1 MDKQYD
7 NIILGKNA
15 VFTTNMQNSQINN
28 NVLVIAA
35 SGAGKTYSV
44 VQPCLLETNNSSVIL
59 SDPKGILQKHYTEYF
74 KKKGYKVI
82 ILDLDD
88 LSNSMWG
95 YDPIEF
101 VDSEMDVL
109 SLSHTIIYADSKS
122 ISSNMDPYW
131 NQSAEIF
138 LSALMMLAISTKEK
152 NESYFGKMLDYACN
166 IDTADD
172 GYITCLFYEM
182 EKKFGDCLGCRQWK
196 KICTLSKAERTWSSV
211 KSSMDAALGRYEST
225 EFREFL
231 KKPSFNIEQIVEG
244 KTAVFIKCSDSDSTL
259 YNYINIF
266 YSQVINLLFRY
277 ADKQQDG
284 KLPIPVRLILD
295 DFCSNTVIEGIGRI
309 LSTCRS
315 RDMALTL
322 IVQAESQMQKIY
334 HEDAK
339 TIYGNCD
346 SIVFLGTNDLQTAKS
361 FSERLNLPLEE
372 TLYMPIGKEYI
383 IRRGSKPI
391 ETVRYDLRGHK
402 DYSKVYSDFQIKES
416 NENNKDEEVR
426 K

>member
-1 MDKQYD
+1 
-7 NIILGKNA
+7 
-15 VFTTNMQNSQINN
+15 
-28 NVLVIAA
+28 
-35 SGAGKTYSV
+35 
-44 VQPCLLETNNSSVIL
+44 
-59 SDPKGILQKHYTEYF
+59 
-74 KKKGYKVI
+74 
-82 ILDLDD
+82 
-88 LSNSMWG
+88 
-95 YDPIEF
+95 
-101 VDSEMDVL
+101 
-109 SLSHTIIYADSKS
+109 
-122 ISSNMDPYW
+122 
-131 NQSAEIF
+131 
-138 LSALMMLAISTKEK
+138 
-152 NESYFGKMLDYACN
+152 
-166 IDTADD
+166 
-172 GYITCLFYEM
+172 
-182 EKKFGDCLGCRQWK
+182 
-196 KICTLSKAERTWSSV
+196 
-211 KSSMDAALGRYEST
+211 MDAALGRYEST

-361 FSERLNLPLEE
+361 FSERL
-372 TLYMPIGKEYI
+372 K
-383 IRRGSKPI
+383 
-391 ETVRYDLRGHK
+391 
-402 DYSKVYSDFQIKES
+402 S
-416 NENNKDEEVR
+416 NENDKDEEVR